1 MLPKPLACEGCSLW
15 GDGQGFVPDELVE
28 EAPVLVLGQNP
39 GADEEAGMKVVGH
52 EYAGRR
58 RVPVKEPNPRGPA
71 PLTGETGFQM
81 VQDFFPLA
89 GLERGKVSLANV
101 LKCRQIVAGKRTN
114 DLPTGKILAQ
124 AVGHCTRA
132 HLRIPAGTQLIVA
145 MGALATEW
153 TGCPGSV
160 HLWRGFCYERR

>member
-1 MLPKPLACEGCSLW
+1 MLW
-15 GDGQGFVPDELVE
+15 GDGQGFVPDELVDT
-28 EAPVLVLGQNP
+28 ARVLILAQAP
-39 GADEEAGMKVVGH
+39 GADEEAGQRVAGH

-58 RVPVKEPNPRGPA
+58 RVPVKELNPQGPA
-71 PLTGETGFQM
+71 PLIGETGFQM

-114 DLPTGKILAQ
+114 DLPTGKTLGLAV
-124 AVGHCTRA
+124 AHCTAA
-132 HLRIPAGTQLIVA
+132 HLSIPSRTQLIVA
-145 MGALATEW
+145 MGALAAEW

>member
-1 MLPKPLACEGCSLW
+1 MR
-15 GDGQGFVPDELVE
+15 
-28 EAPVLVLGQNP
+28 
-39 GADEEAGMKVVGH
+39 VVGH

-58 RVPVKEPNPRGPA
+58 RVPMKEPNPRGPA
-71 PLTGETGFQM
+71 PLIGETGFQM
-81 VQDFFPLA
+81 AQDFFPLA

-114 DLPTGKILAQ
+114 DLPTGKRLAQ
-124 AVGHCTRA
+124 AVSHCTAA
-132 HLRIPAGTQLIVA
+132 HLRIPPGTQLIVA
-145 MGALATEW
+145 MGALAAEW